1 MIKTA
6 NMNNKEMIIWIKVFK
21 IRLKKKK
28 RMSCKEEAYAK
39 KLTIKIEKKHRSKY
53 RMPIMRKSKSRNRES
68 F

>member
-1 MIKTA
+1 
-6 NMNNKEMIIWIKVFK
+6 VFK